1 MQRYWPHA
9 TRFDAENFGFQPT
22 WLILQALE
30 HGAKLQCEQLH
41 HQELGIA
48 TLTSAFIN
56 ANRDPKKG
64 EPAKASDF
72 YYFQPKDQK
81 IKVPAPACDTF
92 FALTKEN
99 KLPGWAVAMAPMDI
113 LRANKGNGKPLPG
126 RVRAWVGKGI
136 LLIMPIVDGDTVR
149 CPLAFIS
156 TNRQGSI
163 ALNDVDTNTL
173 FRVQLPPGE
182 RRWVLDA
189 EFTLAKS
196 HLEAVAA

>member
-1 MQRYWPHA
+1 M
-9 TRFDAENFGFQPT
+9 
-22 WLILQALE
+22 
-30 HGAKLQCEQLH
+30 QCEVLH

-72 YYFQPKDQK
+72 FYFQPKDHK
-81 IKVPAPACDTF
+81 IKIPAPACDAF

-99 KLPGWAVAMAPMDI
+99 KLPGWAVAMAPMDV

-126 RVRAWVGKGI
+126 RVRAWAGDGI
-136 LLIMPIVDGDTVR
+136 LLIMPIIDGDTVR

-156 TNRQGSI
+156 TKRHGKL
-163 ALNDVDTNTL
+163 ALRDVDADTL
-173 FRVQLPPGE
+173 FRVQMPPGE

-189 EFTLAKS
+189 EFAI
-196 HLEAVAA
+196 AA